1 MDSSGDHRH
10 TTVTASKM
18 VKVIV
23 GMMGSS
29 VAKGSA
35 SMATV
40 QQVASFLAAVKSYGV
55 QELDT
60 ARVYNGG
67 KSEELLGNS
76 DAQKKFEIATKAPA
90 FAPGSLAEAKI
101 LENAKKSFAALQQE
115 KVDIYY
121 LHGPDRT
128 TPLEEQCRAIGKL
141 YQQGK
146 FKRFGV
152 SNISADEVQQI
163 YNICRDEGYCLP
175 QVYQGGYNPLSRS
188 AEAGLFPTLKRLG
201 MSFYAFSPLAGGL
214 LAKPIDQI
222 LKPKPGSRY
231 DEMPVFGNI
240 YCTEPVLTALKAQTE
255 LGEKHGITI
264 MESTLRWFKHHS
276 PLSAEDGLILGASS
290 TSQIEASLKACE
302 QPPLPQE
309 VADGW
314 EKLWQSLDDGS
325 MNYYVK

>member
-1 MDSSGDHRH
+1 
-10 TTVTASKM
+10 M
-18 VKVIV
+18 VKIIV

-29 VAKGSA
+29 VAKGST

-40 QQVASFLAAVKSYGV
+40 QQVTSFLTAVKSYGV

-60 ARVYNGG
+60 ARVYNAG

-76 DAQKKFEIATKAPA
+76 AAQEQFAISTKAPA

-101 LENAKKSFAALQQE
+101 LENAQKSLTALQQE

-128 TPLEEQCRAIGKL
+128 TPLEEQCKAIGKL
-141 YQQGK
+141 YQQGR

-163 YNICRDEGYCLP
+163 YDICRSEGYCLP
-175 QVYQGGYNPLSRS
+175 KVYQGGYNPLARS
-188 AEAGLFPTLKRLG
+188 AEVGLFPTLRKLG
-201 MSFYAFSPLAGGL
+201 MSFYAYSPLAGGL

-222 LKPKPGSRY
+222 LTPKAGSRY

-240 YCTEPVLTALKAQTE
+240 YCTEPLLKALKTQTE
-255 LGEKHGITI
+255 LGEKHGISI

-276 PLSAEDGLILGASS
+276 PLSAEDGVILGAS
-290 TSQIEASLKACE
+290 TTAQIEASLQACE
-302 QPPLPQE
+302 EPSLPQE
-309 VADGW
+309 VAEGW
-314 EKLWQSLDDGS
+314 EKLWQTVNDGS